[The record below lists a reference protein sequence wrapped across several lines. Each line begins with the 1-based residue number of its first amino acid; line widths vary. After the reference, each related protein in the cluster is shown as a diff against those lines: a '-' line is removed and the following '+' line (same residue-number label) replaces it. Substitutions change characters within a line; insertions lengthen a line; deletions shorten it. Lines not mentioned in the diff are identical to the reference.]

1 MDFELT
7 EDQKMLRQS
16 LGDVLVK
23 EFPKE
28 YFRKHDVEAEWP
40 TEVIH
45 KLGDLGYLGVPV
57 PAEYGGSGGSALDVV
72 LVQGEISRIIGG
84 SGLFFILS
92 TSFGAKTLSAFGT
105 EKQKN
110 ELLPKLAKGRL
121 NFSMTLTEPS
131 GGTDILAMKTR
142 AVRDGNGNFVINGQ
156 KTFISGAHVAD
167 WFIAIAR
174 TGDYP
179 DKKAMG
185 FTIFLI
191 DPKTPGIDI
200 KRIDIASQ
208 RTTGACDVFF
218 TDVKV
223 SEKDVLGEVDR
234 GFYQLFATLNNERIV
249 SAAHYL
255 GCSEAAFDVAL
266 QWAKDREAF
275 GGPIGRFQAI
285 QHKLADSYI
294 KIDAAKNYIYKAAW
308 LESNNMPCHIEAAAC
323 LRFATD
329 TAMQVCEACFRC
341 LGGYGVC
348 QEYDLNRYFRDAIVG
363 VGGPVSNEMC
373 LNHVGEA
380 LGLPRSY

>member
-16 LGDVLVK
+16 LRDVLIK

-28 YFRKHDVEAEWP
+28 YFRRHDAEAEWP
-40 TEVIH
+40 TEVIQ
-45 KLGDLGYLGVPV
+45 KLGELGYLSVPIPV
-57 PAEYGGSGGSALDVV
+57 EYGGSGGSTLDVA
-72 LVQGEISRIIGG
+72 LIQGELSRTIGG

-92 TSFGAKTLSAFGT
+92 TSFGAKTITSFAN
-105 EKQKN
+105 EKQKR
-110 ELLPKLAKGRL
+110 ELLPKLAKGEL
-121 NFSMTLTEPS
+121 NFAMTLTEPS
-131 GGTDILAMKTR
+131 GGTDILAMKSR
-142 AVRDGNGNFVINGQ
+142 AVRDGEDNFIINGQ

-167 WFIAIAR
+167 WFITIAR

-179 DKKAMG
+179 GKKAMG
-185 FTIFLI
+185 FTIFLV

-200 KRIDIASQ
+200 QRIDIGHQ

-223 SEKDVLGEVDR
+223 SRNNVLGEIDR
-234 GFYQLFATLNNERIV
+234 GFYQLFATLNHERVV

-308 LESNNMPCHIEAAAC
+308 MESNNIPCHIEAAAC
-323 LRFATD
+323 LRLATD
-329 TAMQVCEACFRC
+329 TAMQVSEACFRVM
-341 LGGYGVC
+341 GGYSVC
-348 QEYDLNRYFRDAIVG
+348 LEYDMNRYFRDAIVG

-373 LNHVGEA
+373 LNQVGEA